1 MSGHE
6 GRGWPRPSRF
16 EGRIESSHVTSEPWF
31 DEPPHPDADAPDV
44 VVVLLDDT
52 GFAQLGCFG
61 STIDTPNI
69 DALAAGGLQ
78 FTNFHV
84 TPLCSPTRAAL
95 LTGRAHHA
103 VGMRAL
109 ANFRTGFPNQ
119 LGHITNHAA
128 TMAEVLRAEG
138 YATFCVGKW
147 HLAPMEQCS
156 AAGPFDQWPLAR
168 GFDRFYGFLD
178 GETDQFHPSLVC
190 DNHPVDPP
198 AGPDDGYHLSEDLV
212 DQLLRMVTDSVGI
225 RPDRP
230 FFAYVPFGATHA
242 PHQAP
247 PEYLAKYR
255 GAFDEGW
262 DVMRER
268 WFLRQLEL
276 GVIPEG
282 TELCDRNPGV
292 DAWDELPENQQ
303 RLAVRLQEAFA
314 AFLDHTDD
322 QIGRLVEG
330 LRRLGRLDNTVLM
343 VMADNGASQEGGPFG
358 VMHEMKF
365 FNGIL
370 ETPDEAVER
379 IDDIGGP
386 HSHTN
391 YPWGW
396 AQCGNA
402 PFRWYKQNTHE
413 GGVHVPMVLHWP
425 TGVDADQAGTLRHQ
439 FAYAADVAPTI
450 YELVGVAPPATYA
463 GLEQLP
469 VTGHSFAS
477 VLGDPDA
484 PATNTLQYFEMLG
497 SRALVS
503 GTWKAVQKHTARAN
517 YETETWELYDLAT
530 DASECHDLAADQPE
544 KLAEL
549 QRLWWEEAE
558 RHGVLPL
565 DDRLIELFGARF
577 RAHSPHRIDHR
588 YVYRPPMS
596 PIPVQAS
603 AAIGGRDFDLTAQVH
618 RAEGDEGVLWATGT
632 ENSGISVFVQGDRL
646 VVDHNAFDDHT
657 VIESDRPVPV
667 GDVTLTARFR
677 RDHGSRGGSV
687 ALAIDGTDAGGAA
700 IDLAMVVISSVGS
713 SIGLDHGSA
722 VSPRYRSPFPFSG
735 DLRELA
741 IEILGAPNALLAAA
755 EAQVEASRQ

>member
-1 MSGHE
+1 
-6 GRGWPRPSRF
+6 
-16 EGRIESSHVTSEPWF
+16 
-31 DEPPHPDADAPDV
+31 
-44 VVVLLDDT
+44 
-52 GFAQLGCFG
+52 
-61 STIDTPNI
+61 
-69 DALAAGGLQ
+69 
-78 FTNFHV
+78 
-84 TPLCSPTRAAL
+84 
-95 LTGRAHHA
+95 
-103 VGMRAL
+103 
-109 ANFRTGFPNQ
+109 
-119 LGHITNHAA
+119 
-128 TMAEVLRAEG
+128 
-138 YATFCVGKW
+138 
-147 HLAPMEQCS
+147 
-156 AAGPFDQWPLAR
+156 
-168 GFDRFYGFLD
+168 
-178 GETDQFHPSLVC
+178 
-190 DNHPVDPP
+190 
-198 AGPDDGYHLSEDLV
+198 
-212 DQLLRMVTDSVGI
+212 
-225 RPDRP
+225 
-230 FFAYVPFGATHA
+230 
-242 PHQAP
+242 
-247 PEYLAKYR
+247 
-255 GAFDEGW
+255 
-262 DVMRER
+262 
-268 WFLRQLEL
+268 
-276 GVIPEG
+276 
-282 TELCDRNPGV
+282 
-292 DAWDELPENQQ
+292 
-303 RLAVRLQEAFA
+303 
-314 AFLDHTDD
+314 
-322 QIGRLVEG
+322 
-330 LRRLGRLDNTVLM
+330 
-343 VMADNGASQEGGPFG
+343 MADNGASQEGGPFG

-603 AAIGGRDFDLTAQVH
+603 AAIGGRDFDLTAQVQ
-618 RAEGDEGVLWATGT
+618 RDEGDEGVLWATGT